1 MKHLESRVFLNCMV
15 IQNYRITCSRR
26 RCASPRIAVL
36 KDRVRNFIAGD
47 HWLTDGEWKES
58 VLRSMIKRS
67 ISQSFAV
74 GIGFIVKKEVSSGQ
88 IDILI
93 YDSSRPVLYQDDDL
107 VFIPPISCRGIIE
120 VKSNVKKNA
129 LKGILTK
136 LANKSQFVL
145 DTEPK
150 LDLFV
155 GLFSYDTNYA
165 EGDSNKIL
173 NALQKSADENSK
185 RIVNHVCL
193 GKSIFAKYWKKNPIN
208 GHVKDYKS
216 WHTYKLKD
224 KAIGYFLH
232 NLMSHAANKKLIG
245 NENVWF
251 PEDGK
256 EANGKES
263 RKLGDIT
270 LLKNV

>member
-1 MKHLESRVFLNCMV
+1 MDTKKYFKSLSLECD
-15 IQNYRITCSRR
+15 
-26 RCASPRIAVL
+26 AL

-47 HWLTDGEWKES
+47 NWLTDGEWKES

-67 ISQSFAV
+67 ISNTFAV
-74 GIGFIVKKEVSSGQ
+74 GRGFIVKKESSSGQ

-93 YDSSRPVLYQDDDL
+93 YDASRPVLYRDEDL
-107 VFIPPISCRGIIE
+107 VFIPPISCKGIIE
-120 VKSNVKKNA
+120 VKSNIRKNE
-129 LKGILTK
+129 LNEILEN
-136 LANKSQFVL
+136 LANKAQLVL
-145 DTEPK
+145 DTEPN

-155 GLFSYDTNYA
+155 GLFSYDTNYG
-165 EGDSNKIL
+165 EGDSDRIL
-173 NALQKSADENSK
+173 NALQDSADENSR

-193 GKSIFAKYWKKNPIN
+193 GKSIFAKYWEENPVN
-208 GHVKDYKS
+208 GNANAYNS

-245 NENVWF
+245 NENIWF
-251 PEDGK
+251 PEGGK

-270 LLKNV
+270 LLKNA